1 MPYFDS
7 RSRPTAIAVPF
18 KMYPLRNVESK
29 VSANILVK
37 FYIASCKC
45 MALQNANRRSV
56 EEFNNRLLI
65 FLRYQVL
72 QRFADEKFYVAFG
85 AVMKIYA
92 SLLRDG
98 NNIRCDDVFGFLM
111 FMKIFCMSLRKFLG
125 ATTDSASHDIVSKQ
139 IDSEPNETTE
149 TNDESNFSMAAEV
162 VQNLCL

>member
-7 RSRPTAIAVPF
+7 RSRPTAVAVPF

-56 EEFNNRLLI
+56 EEFNNRLLS
-65 FLRYQVL
+65 FLRFQVL
-72 QRFADEKFYVAFG
+72 QRFSDEKFYVAFG
-85 AVMKIYA
+85 AVMRIYA

-98 NNIRCDDVFGFLM
+98 NDMRSNAVRLSM
-111 FMKIFCMSLRKFLG
+111 FAKLFRTPLRTFPG
-125 ATTDSASHDIVSKQ
+125 ATIDAVSHDTASKQ
-139 IDSEPNETTE
+139 VESEQNEKTE

-162 VQNLCL
+162 VRNSCL